1 MPPVPTT
8 TGPEIK
14 GFPRI
19 GDVVAGKYE
28 VERILGVGGM
38 GIVVAARHKQ
48 LDELV
53 AIKLLHPD
61 SAMDGE
67 AVARLLRE
75 ARATI
80 SIKSEHVVRVHDVG
94 TLDSGSPYILMEYLT
109 GVDLGELVRTNGYLT
124 ITDAVDY
131 VLQAG
136 EAIAEAHARGIV
148 HRDLKPSN
156 LFLSR
161 RPDGSALVKVLDFGI
176 SKALITEEA
185 GGAAAQISL
194 TATKAVFGSP
204 MYMSPEQV
212 RSAKRVDER
221 TDIWA
226 LGVILH
232 ELLTGASPFSG
243 ETMPGV
249 LASISADQ
257 PEPLRRRRPDA
268 PVEMETIIAC
278 ALIKDP
284 NERTQSVL
292 ALGRMLE
299 PFASPDGKL
308 SIERIQ
314 RLSMPGGVSKR
325 SLPQRFSSAPPSN
338 PSAPMALGSTVRATT
353 AGITQNTRRS
363 PLLIPLAIITA
374 LSIAFAAWTLRSSYN
389 RNAPTVATSPH
400 VAEPPPPAAAMQ
412 PTSPYPSAQAGVPV
426 VPRPQAEPESPSSL
440 PSAAPRAAPAPGMR
454 PPRPTHATPS
464 PSASSSHSPAQPTID
479 DPLNGR

>member
-1 MPPVPTT
+1 MSMQSGPKT
-8 TGPEIK
+8 TGHDLE
-14 GFPRI
+14 GFPRV

-48 LDELV
+48 LQELV

-80 SIKSEHVVRVHDVG
+80 SVKSEHVVRVHDVG

-109 GVDLGELVRTNGYLT
+109 GVDLSELVRTNGFLPVA
-124 ITDAVDY
+124 DAVDY

-161 RPDGSALVKVLDFGI
+161 RPDGSPLVKVLDFGI
-176 SKALITEEA
+176 SKALVMEDSGP
-185 GGAAAQISL
+185 GGTAAQISL

-232 ELLTGASPFSG
+232 ELLTAASPFSG

-249 LASISADQ
+249 LASISADE

-268 PVEMETIIAC
+268 PPEIELAIAC
-278 ALIKDP
+278 ALVKDP

-292 ALGRMLE
+292 ALGRMLA
-299 PFASPDGKL
+299 PFASADGKL
-308 SIERIQ
+308 SLERIE
-314 RLSMPGGVSKR
+314 RLSMPGGVSR
-325 SLPQRFSSAPPSN
+325 RALPQRFPSAPPARPSN
-338 PSAPMALGSTVRATT
+338 PSSPMALGSTVRATT
-353 AGITQNTRRS
+353 AGITRNTRHR
-363 PLLIPLAIITA
+363 PVFIPLALGAVLAIGFGAWA
-374 LSIAFAAWTLRSSYN
+374 LRGRYDRAAT
-389 RNAPTVATSPH
+389 TVAAPPP
-400 VAEPPPPAAAMQ
+400 VAEPLPARAQPTASAPPPPAET
-412 PTSPYPSAQAGVPV
+412 P
-426 VPRPQAEPESPSSL
+426 PQA
-440 PSAAPRAAPAPGMR
+440 SAAPAESQATASPPVASAARPLRPKHAAP
-454 PPRPTHATPS
+454 S
-464 PSASSSHSPAQPTID
+464 PAASSQKKPPQQAID

>member
-1 MPPVPTT
+1 MVMESAPKSPRRHV
-8 TGPEIK
+8 E
-14 GFPRI
+14 GFPQV

-38 GIVVAARHKQ
+38 GIVVAARHKHLQ
-48 LDELV
+48 ELV
-53 AIKLLHPD
+53 AVKLLHPD
-61 SAMDGE
+61 AAMDGE

-109 GVDLGELVRTNGYLT
+109 GVDLAELVRTTGYLP
-124 ITDAVDY
+124 IPDAVDY
-131 VLQAG
+131 LLQAG

-156 LFLSR
+156 LFLTK
-161 RPDGSALVKVLDFGI
+161 RPDGTALVKVLDFGI
-176 SKALITEEA
+176 SKALALEESGNGTEGTSA
-185 GGAAAQISL
+185 LVSL

-249 LASISADQ
+249 LASISADA

-268 PVEMETIIAC
+268 PAELEAAIQA
-278 ALIKDP
+278 ALVK
-284 NERTQSVL
+284 NVTERTQSVVDL
-292 ALGRMLE
+292 ARMVE
-299 PFASPDGKL
+299 PFASPEGKRSL
-308 SIERIQ
+308 ERIV

-325 SLPQRFSSAPPSN
+325 ALPPRSSAPPP
-338 PSAPMALGSTVRATT
+338 PSPSHPPAALALGSTVRATT
-353 AGITQNTRRS
+353 AGASPRRRARRGLVLVS
-363 PLLIPLAIITA
+363 VGAVLAIGYAT
-374 LSIAFAAWTLRSSYN
+374 WTLRGRYDRESLATPLPPASAAAAASS
-389 RNAPTVATSPH
+389 ATGAQDQ
-400 VAEPPPPAAAMQ
+400 AEPPPPAV
-412 PTSPYPSAQAGVPV
+412 SPPAI
-426 VPRPQAEPESPSSL
+426 ESSTAS
-440 PSAAPRAAPAPGMR
+440 APRAPLPKAR
-454 PPRPTHATPS
+454 PTRHPRPA
-464 PSASSSHSPAQPTID
+464 PSASSSVAPSSEPAPA